1 MAFLYMGWVR
11 GFEPPTFGATNR
23 RSNQLSYTHQRIRTL
38 ELYQIIGF
46 DAKGKQKKVIG
57 ILLL

>member
-1 MAFLYMGWVR
+1 MGWVR
-11 GFEPPTFGATNR
+11 GFEPPTFGATNG